1 MKGYVRLK
9 DPDEEVFLG
18 DGAGCVPVPN
28 AETLQYRVW
37 DRSGLT
43 IFIPAERLVTI
54 RLGTG
59 QRPAGYAPLKN
70 DLVPIRS

>member
-18 DGAGCVPVPN
+18 EGAGCVQVPST
-28 AETLQYRVW
+28 ETLQYRVW

-43 IFIPAERLVTI
+43 MFVPAERLVTI

-59 QRPAGYAPLKN
+59 QRPEGYAPI
-70 DLVPIRS
+70 PAAPCP